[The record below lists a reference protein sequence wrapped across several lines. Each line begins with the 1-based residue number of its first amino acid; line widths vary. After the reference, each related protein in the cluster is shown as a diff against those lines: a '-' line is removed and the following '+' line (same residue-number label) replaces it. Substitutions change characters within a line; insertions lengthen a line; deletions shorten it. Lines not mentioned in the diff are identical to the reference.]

1 MRTRAA
7 IVRDGLHRIGPVLL
21 ATLGCVPAAAEEPR
35 AGGKLLLTG
44 GVSSI
49 EGAAGGGLATWGV
62 IAGDET
68 DARGIGGKAHLSYAA
83 LPDYD
88 LTTFGTAVGIHDR
101 VELSY
106 ARQSFDT
113 RAAGAALGL
122 GRDFTFRQDIFGA
135 KLRVFG
141 DAVYDQDTLLPQV
154 SIGVQHKRAG
164 RNAAIRAIGGR
175 HGSGTD
181 LYIAATK
188 VMLARSM
195 VVNATIRFTKA
206 NQTGLLG
213 FGGDRRDHYLPQFE
227 GSVGRLISRR
237 LLIGGEYRTRPS
249 NLGFAREDDAYDLF
263 LAWTPLRHV
272 AVTAAYIDLGSI
284 ATYDRQR
291 GGYLSIQTSF

>member
-1 MRTRAA
+1 MREG
-7 IVRDGLHRIGPVLL
+7 GLHRIGAALL
-21 ATLGCVPAAAEEPR
+21 LIGAGTPTAAEEPR
-35 AGGKLLLTG
+35 TGGKLLLTG

-88 LTTFGTAVGIHDR
+88 LATFGTAVGIHDR
-101 VELSY
+101 IELSY

-113 RAAGAALGL
+113 GSAGAALGL

-135 KLRVFG
+135 KLRLFG
-141 DAVYDQDTLLPQV
+141 DAVYGQDTMLPQV

-164 RNAAIRAIGGR
+164 HGAVIRAVGGK
-175 HGSGTD
+175 HASGTD
-181 LYIAATK
+181 FYLAATK

-195 VVNATIRFTKA
+195 VVNATVRLTRA

-213 FGGDRRDHYLPQFE
+213 FGGDRRARYRPQFE
-227 GSVGRLISRR
+227 GSLGRLISRR
-237 LLIGGEYRTRPS
+237 LLIGGEYRTKPS

-263 LAWTPLRHV
+263 VAWAPLRHV
-272 AVTAAYIDLGSI
+272 AVTAAYVDLGSI

-291 GGYLSIQTSF
+291 GAYLSIQTSF